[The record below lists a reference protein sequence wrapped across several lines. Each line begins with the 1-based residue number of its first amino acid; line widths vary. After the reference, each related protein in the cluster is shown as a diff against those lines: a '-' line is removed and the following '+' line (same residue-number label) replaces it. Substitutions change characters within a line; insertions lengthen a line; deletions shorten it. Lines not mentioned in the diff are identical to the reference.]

1 MRSLID
7 YPGYYR
13 YCDRCG
19 KKFPVEEL
27 IEDPVTP
34 GIFVCPQCAD
44 EPGIEER
51 MREDPINV
59 PHYFR

>member
-1 MRSLID
+1 
-7 YPGYYR
+7 
-13 YCDRCG
+13 
-19 KKFPVEEL
+19 VEEL

-44 EPGIEER
+44 EPGIEDR